1 MKHVILASMLT
12 ASVAF
17 APMVFADDE
26 SGAATDSS
34 HHYVKDSVITTKV
47 KAKLAAKH
55 LTTLTRIKVDTDEN
69 GVVYLSGR
77 APNKD
82 AVDLAT
88 MIAKNTEGVTSVQN
102 DVAVQP

>member
-17 APMVFADDE
+17 APLAFAGDE
-26 SGAATDSS
+26 SGAATDTS
-34 HHYVKDSVITTKV
+34 HHFVKDSVITTKV
-47 KAKLAAKH
+47 KTKLAAKH

-77 APNKD
+77 APTKD

>member
-17 APMVFADDE
+17 APMVFADNE

-34 HHYVKDSVITTKV
+34 HHIVKDSVITTKV
-47 KAKLAAKH
+47 KSKLAAKH

-77 APNKD
+77 APNQD
-82 AVDLAT
+82 AVDMAT
-88 MIAKNTEGVTSVQN
+88 LIAKNTKGVTSVQN